1 MKTPSK
7 TKKPSVSKTSA
18 VAKASKAAPKLKKV
32 DALAVADVVIGLDT
46 FGRVTYSTNTL
57 APVLDGELAVR
68 PGAVVTFSCHI
79 GALAV
84 GLLPVKT
91 EGPRIE
97 FRVGSA
103 PTGGRISFEVPKEA
117 KTSLYKYT
125 FTIFFDNSKP
135 KTNIG
140 SAMTV
145 DPRFRVLL

>member
-1 MKTPSK
+1 MKTLSK

-18 VAKASKAAPKLKKV
+18 VPKASKEAPKLKKF
-32 DALAVADVVIGLDT
+32 D
-46 FGRVTYSTNTL
+46 
-57 APVLDGELAVR
+57 
-68 PGAVVTFSCHI
+68 
-79 GALAV
+79 ALAV